1 MEWLFTLVW
10 SDYGFGNLVI
20 IDHGSGWQSVYA
32 HLDTYYVSCGQSV
45 GQGDVI
51 ALMGNTGNSSGAH
64 LHFELI
70 SQYGH
75 VNPLDYFLGD

>member
-1 MEWLFTLVW
+1 V
-10 SDYGFGNLVI
+10 
-20 IDHGSGWQSVYA
+20 A
-32 HLDTYYVSCGQSV
+32 
-45 GQGDVI
+45 QGDVI